1 MIRRADINDAD
12 AIAAIEKRVFPHP
25 WNKNQ
30 ILQELLQKYGKKV
43 YAEIEEEM
51 IGYIMIRVVN
61 NEAQILNIAVDL
73 QFQHRGYG
81 KKLLQHTL
89 SELGT
94 ETDVFLEVR
103 ESNLPAIKLYS
114 EFNFEEIGVR
124 EHYYSDGENAI
135 VMQKKAIEYG
145 MV

>member
-1 MIRRADINDAD
+1 MIRCADLNDVD
-12 AIAAIEKRVFPHP
+12 AITAIEKRVFRHP
-25 WNKNQ
+25 WSKNQ
-30 ILQELLQKYGKKV
+30 IVQELEQENGKKV
-43 YAEIEEEM
+43 FAEFEEKM
-51 IGYIMIRVVN
+51 ISYIMISYIMIRVVN

-73 QFQHRGYG
+73 PYQHRGYG
-81 KKLLQHTL
+81 KKLLQYTL

-124 EHYYSDGENAI
+124 EHYYSDGEDAI
-135 VMQKKAIEYG
+135 IMHKKQ
-145 MV
+145 

>member
-1 MIRRADINDAD
+1 MIRCADLNDVD
-12 AIAAIEKRVFPHP
+12 AITAIEKRVFRHP
-25 WNKNQ
+25 WSKNQ
-30 ILQELLQKYGKKV
+30 IVQELEQENSKKV
-43 YAEIEEEM
+43 FAEFEEKM
-51 IGYIMIRVVN
+51 ISYIMIRVVN

-73 QFQHRGYG
+73 PYQHRGYG
-81 KKLLQHTL
+81 KKLLQYTL

-124 EHYYSDGENAI
+124 EHYYSDGEDAI
-135 VMQKKAIEYG
+135 IMHKKTIEYG
-145 MV
+145 LV

>member
-1 MIRRADINDAD
+1 MIRCADLNDVD
-12 AIAAIEKRVFPHP
+12 AISAIEKRVFRHP
-25 WNKNQ
+25 WSKNQ
-30 ILQELLQKYGKKV
+30 IVQELEQENSKKV
-43 YAEIEEEM
+43 FAEFEERM
-51 IGYIMIRVVN
+51 ISYIMIRVVN

-73 QFQHRGYG
+73 PYQHRGYG
-81 KKLLQHTL
+81 KKLLQYTL

-124 EHYYSDGENAI
+124 EHYYSDGEDAI
-135 VMQKKAIEYG
+135 IMHKKTIEYG
-145 MV
+145 LV

>member
-1 MIRRADINDAD
+1 MIRCADLNDVD
-12 AIAAIEKRVFPHP
+12 AITAIEKRVFRHP
-25 WNKNQ
+25 WSKNQ
-30 ILQELLQKYGKKV
+30 IVQELEQENSKKV
-43 YAEIEEEM
+43 FAEFEEKM
-51 IGYIMIRVVN
+51 ISYIMIRVVN

-73 QFQHRGYG
+73 PYQHRGYG
-81 KKLLQHTL
+81 KKLLQYTL

-124 EHYYSDGENAI
+124 EHYYSDGEDAI
-135 VMQKKAIEYG
+135 IMHKKQ
-145 MV
+145 

>member
-1 MIRRADINDAD
+1 MIRCADLNDVD
-12 AIAAIEKRVFPHP
+12 AITAIEKRVFRHP
-25 WNKNQ
+25 WSKNQ
-30 ILQELLQKYGKKV
+30 IVQELEQENSKKV
-43 YAEIEEEM
+43 FAEFEERM
-51 IGYIMIRVVN
+51 ISYIMIRVVN

-73 QFQHRGYG
+73 PYQHRGYG
-81 KKLLQHTL
+81 KKLLQYTL

-124 EHYYSDGENAI
+124 EHYYSDGEDAI
-135 VMQKKAIEYG
+135 IMHKKTIEYG
-145 MV
+145 LV

>member
-1 MIRRADINDAD
+1 MIRRADLNDAD
-12 AIAAIEKRVFPHP
+12 AITDIESRVFRHP
-25 WNKNQ
+25 WKKNQ
-30 ILQELLQKYGKKV
+30 ILQELANENGKMV
-43 YAEIEEEM
+43 FAEIEEKM
-51 IGYIMIRVVN
+51 IGYIMVREIN

-73 QFQHRGYG
+73 PYQHRGYG
-81 KKLLQHTL
+81 KKLLQYTL
-89 SELGT
+89 GELGT

-145 MV
+145 LV

>member
-1 MIRRADINDAD
+1 MIRCADLNDVD
-12 AIAAIEKRVFPHP
+12 AISAIEKRVFRHP
-25 WNKNQ
+25 WSKNQ
-30 ILQELLQKYGKKV
+30 IVQELEQENGKKV
-43 YAEIEEEM
+43 FAEFEEKM
-51 IGYIMIRVVN
+51 ISYIMIRVVN

-73 QFQHRGYG
+73 PYQHRGYG
-81 KKLLQHTL
+81 KKLLQYTL

-124 EHYYSDGENAI
+124 EHYYSDGEDAI
-135 VMQKKAIEYG
+135 IMHKKTIEYG
-145 MV
+145 LV

>member
-1 MIRRADINDAD
+1 MIRCADLNDVD
-12 AIAAIEKRVFPHP
+12 AISAIEKRVFRHP
-25 WNKNQ
+25 WSKNQ
-30 ILQELLQKYGKKV
+30 IVQELEQENSKKV
-43 YAEIEEEM
+43 FAEFEEKM
-51 IGYIMIRVVN
+51 ISYIMIRVVN

-73 QFQHRGYG
+73 PYQHRGYG
-81 KKLLQHTL
+81 KKLLQYTL

-124 EHYYSDGENAI
+124 EHYYSDGEDAI
-135 VMQKKAIEYG
+135 IMHKKTIEYG
-145 MV
+145 LV

>member
-1 MIRRADINDAD
+1 MIRCADLNDVD
-12 AIAAIEKRVFPHP
+12 AITAIEKRVFRHP
-25 WNKNQ
+25 WSKNQ
-30 ILQELLQKYGKKV
+30 IVQELEQENGKKV
-43 YAEIEEEM
+43 FAEFEEKM
-51 IGYIMIRVVN
+51 ISYIMIRVVN

-73 QFQHRGYG
+73 PYQHRGYG
-81 KKLLQHTL
+81 KKLLQYTL

-124 EHYYSDGENAI
+124 EHYSDGESAV
-135 VMQKKAIEYG
+135 VMHKKAMTYG
-145 MV
+145 LV

>member
-1 MIRRADINDAD
+1 MIRCADLNDVD
-12 AIAAIEKRVFPHP
+12 AISAIEKRVFRHP
-25 WNKNQ
+25 WSKNQ
-30 ILQELLQKYGKKV
+30 IVQELEQENSKKV
-43 YAEIEEEM
+43 FAEFEERM
-51 IGYIMIRVVN
+51 ISYIMIRVVN

-73 QFQHRGYG
+73 PYQHRGYG
-81 KKLLQHTL
+81 KKLLQYTL

-124 EHYYSDGENAI
+124 EHYYSDGEDAI
-135 VMQKKAIEYG
+135 IMHKKQ
-145 MV
+145 